1 MKKYRN
7 ILFLMMIVLLS
18 CNENATDPCRMI
30 EIDLTIINQT
40 SEDQHVTTVVFGCAF
55 DPNTGEGDLAKGFPI
70 KANESL
76 EESIGIEGTNTLTV
90 FLRYADGSIIPN
102 TFNSEDIT
110 EEDLNYSILI
120 SLVGNTIKL
129 ELI

>member
-1 MKKYRN
+1 MKKT
-7 ILFLMMIVLLS
+7 IFLSLIVLTLS
-18 CNENATDPCRMI
+18 CNENEPDPCRMI

-40 SEDQHVTTVVFGCAF
+40 SEDHYVTAVVFGCAF
-55 DPNTGEGDLAKGFPI
+55 DPNTGDGDLAKGFPI

-90 FLRYADGSIIPN
+90 YLRDEVGQIIPN
-102 TFNSEDIT
+102 TFIIEDIT
-110 EEDLNYSILI
+110 EEDLNYSLLI

-129 ELI
+129 VFI